1 MTRQP
6 DLLEIVTSD
15 LRGEYNRT
23 VLSSTRVHT
32 VGEDGEDNYSEKTAD
47 GLKEGEK
54 VLWDVDGVDAKL
66 AYLKDPLLAQAKSQ
80 LFVDVGG
87 KTIPKFQYELLRA
100 CAEGG
105 LFDTETLDKRLR
117 EGSIPGLSDVA
128 AAALHITKKYSANPD
143 RKQFLPVNATLRR
156 WVGGNSIAPQQ
167 LFDLRDLGDVLESG
181 HFLEMYGDGSSFSTD
196 INTFWGAKKFY
207 NSTQGKI
214 KKLNLSPEYVLE
226 VKPLEGKIGDE
237 NVGTF
242 FEEAVEA
249 DSRTMVNKTPNFFN
263 YLKEGLKKTAGAAA
277 YVRDYVMTRP
287 ESSYR
292 ETTENRQDRNL

>member
-1 MTRQP
+1 MTGQP

-15 LRGEYNRT
+15 WRGEYNRT
-23 VLSSTRVHT
+23 VLSSTHVYT
-32 VGEDGEDNYSEKTAD
+32 VVEEEGGDNYSEKTAD
-47 GLKEGEK
+47 ELKEGEK
-54 VLWDVDGVDAKL
+54 VLWDVDSVDAKL
-66 AYLKDPLLAQAKSQ
+66 AYLKDPLFAQVKSQ

-100 CAEGG
+100 CAEGIRINK
-105 LFDTETLDKRLR
+105 ETLDERLR
-117 EGSIPGLSDVA
+117 EGSIPSLSDVA
-128 AAALHITKKYSANPD
+128 ALHIAKKYSANPD

-167 LFDLRDLGDVLESG
+167 LFDLRDLGYVLESE
-181 HFLEMYGDGSSFSTD
+181 HLLEMYGDGDSFSTD
-196 INTFWGAKKFY
+196 VNTFWGAKKFY

-214 KKLNLSPEYVLE
+214 KKLNLSPENVLE

-237 NVGTF
+237 NAGTY
-242 FEEAVEA
+242 FEETVEA
-249 DSRTMVNKTPNFFN
+249 DSRTMVNKTPNLFN

-277 YVRDYVMTRP
+277 YVRDYVVTRP